1 MSVQG
6 PERRLAAVLAAD
18 MVGYSRLMEVDE
30 RGTLA
35 RLKTHRIELID
46 PAIAKNNG
54 RIIKTTGDGMLV
66 EFQSVVDAVLCATE
80 VQRRMARRNADVS
93 PARWMQFRI
102 GINLGDVIVEDGDIF
117 GDGVNIASRLEMLAE
132 PGGICVSAA
141 VRDQV
146 DHRLDDVT
154 FEDLGDQSVKN
165 ISRPIRVFR
174 LRLEPDPAIPSEH
187 VTDAAPA
194 TVVSRKPSIA
204 VLPLVNMSGDPEQ
217 EFFVDGLSEDIITE
231 LSRFHELL
239 VISRNSTF
247 VHKGK
252 AVKVQE
258 VAREFGVDYV
268 LEGSV
273 RKSGDRIRVTVQL
286 IDGETDR
293 HIWAERYDRELEDIF
308 AIQDEMTRAIVAT
321 LPGRVEAATHDRAKR
336 KHTDNMAAY
345 ECVLAA
351 KVLHHRSIR
360 EDNAEAQ
367 RLLDRALA
375 LDPNYAHAHAW
386 KACVLGQSW
395 IYGWSADSEATLQ
408 QVVAEL
414 EIALALDD
422 NDSDVHR
429 ILAAVN
435 LTRDDHDKAAYH
447 QERALAL
454 NPNYDLVVVQQGELL
469 TWLGRPEEGIDWIRK
484 AMRLNP
490 YHPERFWNHLGRACY
505 CAEKYAEAVDAFSR
519 ITRPDH
525 TPSCVPR
532 SDVRADGQRGRGRRA
547 CGGGPEA
554 RAGILGR
561 RLPRHP
567 ALQAGSRPPAP
578 RGWPRSR
585 PACRVDPG
593 RSETGRKDRNGLAQR
608 CRPQHEG
615 LRRKRCD
622 GRSAKLIAAQA
633 HLRIVREA
641 HRDDCLR
648 LDEMRAHQASYRHRR
663 ARLRTSTCWRSAPA
677 S

>member
-66 EFQSVVDAVLCATE
+66 EFQSVVDAVMCATE

-117 GDGVNIASRLEMLAE
+117 GDGVNIASRLEMLAD

-174 LRLEPDPAIPSEH
+174 LRLEPDPTIPSES
-187 VTDAAPA
+187 VTDAAVA
-194 TVVSRKPSIA
+194 TVVSKKPSIA
-204 VLPLVNMSGDPEQ
+204 VLPLVNMSCDPEQ

-293 HIWAERYDRELEDIF
+293 HVWAERYDRELEDIF

-336 KHTDNMAAY
+336 KHTGNMAAY

-395 IYGWSADSEATLQ
+395 I
-408 QVVAEL
+408 
-414 EIALALDD
+414 
-422 NDSDVHR
+422 
-429 ILAAVN
+429 
-435 LTRDDHDKAAYH
+435 
-447 QERALAL
+447 
-454 NPNYDLVVVQQGELL
+454 
-469 TWLGRPEEGIDWIRK
+469 
-484 AMRLNP
+484 
-490 YHPERFWNHLGRACY
+490 
-505 CAEKYAEAVDAFSR
+505 
-519 ITRPDH
+519 
-525 TPSCVPR
+525 
-532 SDVRADGQRGRGRRA
+532 
-547 CGGGPEA
+547 
-554 RAGILGR
+554 
-561 RLPRHP
+561 
-567 ALQAGSRPPAP
+567 
-578 RGWPRSR
+578 
-585 PACRVDPG
+585 
-593 RSETGRKDRNGLAQR
+593 
-608 CRPQHEG
+608 
-615 LRRKRCD
+615 
-622 GRSAKLIAAQA
+622 
-633 HLRIVREA
+633 
-641 HRDDCLR
+641 
-648 LDEMRAHQASYRHRR
+648 
-663 ARLRTSTCWRSAPA
+663 
-677 S
+677 